1 MATATA
7 TRRTPGPQA
16 WRVLL
21 PLTLLALMLADV
33 LLPPD
38 RRAAAGGPP
47 AELVPAVAGA
57 YPPIGTLAV
66 FLAQQQVPVAGL
78 TIRAAEARSVRIA
91 ASAAGNAE
99 VDRPFPTASMVK
111 LFVAEDILYRARTG
125 LLTLRADDPWL
136 LQEMI
141 RHSDDPAASLLWD
154 RYGGGQMIIDV
165 ARRYRLSG
173 TAPPA
178 VPGQWGEAT
187 TTARD
192 LGRFLSLLPSAA
204 HPDDAS
210 ALLEW
215 MRAATPVAADGFD
228 QQFGLF
234 ETAPP
239 GTAVKQGWMCCVG
252 GHRHLHS
259 VGVVD
264 SRVVVLLSE
273 VSSSV
278 GYGEARAALTTA
290 AAAIPPPQTC

>member
-1 MATATA
+1 M
-7 TRRTPGPQA
+7 
-16 WRVLL
+16 
-21 PLTLLALMLADV
+21 
-33 LLPPD
+33 
-38 RRAAAGGPP
+38 
-47 AELVPAVAGA
+47 
-57 YPPIGTLAV
+57 

-78 TIRAAEARSVRIA
+78 TIRAAEARSARIA

-154 RYGGGQMIIDV
+154 RYGGGQMITDV

-204 HPDDAS
+204 HPDDAA

>member
-7 TRRTPGPQA
+7 TRRTPGPLA
-16 WRVLL
+16 RRVLL
-21 PLTLLALMLADV
+21 PLTLLALMLAEV

-38 RRAAAGGPP
+38 RRAGGGPP

-66 FLAQQQVPVAGL
+66 FLAQQQLPVAGL
-78 TIRAAEARSVRIA
+78 TIRAAETRSARIA

-99 VDRPFPTASMVK
+99 ADRPFPTASMVK
-111 LFVAEDILYRARTG
+111 LFMAEDILYRARAG
-125 LLTLRADDPWL
+125 LLTLRAADPWL

-141 RHSDDPAASLLWD
+141 RRSDDPAASLLWD
-154 RYGGGQMIIDV
+154 RYGGGQMVTDV

-178 VPGQWGEAT
+178 VPGQWGETT

-204 HPDDAS
+204 HPDDAT

-234 ETAPP
+234 GTAPP

-273 VSSSV
+273 VSRSV

-290 AAAIPPPQTC
+290 AAAIPPPQTS